1 MAVCLGC
8 FLAACGDNAAPPPD
22 AVEPGAGG
30 AGPIVSGSGGS
41 QAGSGDPTGGGEA
54 SVGGSAIPGSPDA
67 ATSDVVA
74 SVASDASHP
83 DDASDAG
90 AITLPSRVLLYS
102 LGAAGVIPTV
112 AAQLATLRKKLEGLG
127 YTVDASEDPTVFT
140 DANLARYAMVGM
152 INTCFSPFGNGKTGV
167 PESQALQKFMKSG
180 GGLFGTHCA
189 SVTYQT
195 ANPPALYNQLIGGRG
210 ANGVFDGASD
220 CRKMGDHPSITALPQ
235 TFKFTGKLDN
245 TDFLATDTVVLVK
258 CLWSG
263 GGAKDVAVSW
273 TRTEGL
279 GRVFYTDF
287 AKVDADLNDATL
299 GEKHIMAGL
308 AWVLR
313 R

>member
-1 MAVCLGC
+1 MALGLVCL
-8 FLAACGDNAAPPPD
+8 LAACGDNAASPPSE
-22 AVEPGAGG
+22 EPGAGG
-30 AGPIVSGSGGS
+30 SGPVGGAGGS
-41 QAGSGDPTGGGEA
+41 QAGTGEQGAGGGA
-54 SVGGSAIPGSPDA
+54 SVGGSATSGAPDA
-67 ATSDVVA
+67 ATGDAIVSA
-74 SVASDASHP
+74 PTDASQAG
-83 DDASDAG
+83 DASEAG

-112 AAQLATLRKKLEGLG
+112 AAQLATLKKKLEGWG

-140 DANLARYAMVGM
+140 DANLALYAMVGM
-152 INTCFSPFGNGKTGV
+152 INTCFSPFGNGKSGV

-220 CRKMGDHPSITALPQ
+220 CRKMGDHPSITALPA
-235 TFKFTGKLDN
+235 TFKFTGNLDN

-308 AWVLR
+308 GWVLR